1 MEYCSEGTLREIIK
15 KHKVKCKPIPE
26 GEVIKYVRQMLLG
39 ADYIH
44 KSVIIHR
51 DLKPENV
58 LVDSEGNLKV
68 SNFGISKELEEF
80 IIGQMEVDI
89 EENRGKVRKVAKDYF
104 IIMKRLNIM
113 ENGVKIKRMV

>member
-1 MEYCSEGTLREIIK
+1 
-15 KHKVKCKPIPE
+15 
-26 GEVIKYVRQMLLG
+26 
-39 ADYIH
+39 
-44 KSVIIHR
+44 
-51 DLKPENV
+51 
-58 LVDSEGNLKV
+58 V
-68 SNFGISKELEEF
+68 SNFGIEEF